1 MALNTVSS
9 DRLSTN
15 VKNTNF
21 TAAEKQDLTDD
32 ILPLAGQIG
41 NRNLII
47 NGEMRISQ
55 RNGTSNTTIASGAT
69 YGLDRF
75 SARSQTGSGHTM
87 AQSTDAPAGFLN
99 SVKITIGT
107 GAAPSAGNRNYF
119 YQTVEGNNIAHL
131 GAGTANA
138 KTVTFSF
145 FVKSSLTGNFGAAI
159 TNGGGDYSFTFPY
172 TINSAN
178 TWEKKT
184 KTITLTSSGT
194 WPTNTDGGLTVFF
207 DLGSGSD
214 YEGTPNQWNNAL
226 DIRSSSDVKLVATS
240 SATLFITGVQ
250 LEVGSVATDF
260 EHRSFAVEKRLCMRY
275 YQQEV
280 NPQRGG
286 GRAGGTANKGELHPF
301 FFPVEMRSTPTVS
314 ATNTGGS
321 GGQYVYDDDGY
332 ANFSSLD
339 SSSANPISCH
349 INYTLTADLTNGSQL
364 MLGGAT
370 NTSYETTYKFD
381 AEL

>member
-1 MALNTVSS
+1 MSEIKVNSIKGVSAS
-9 DRLSTN
+9 RTCTANITNNLS
-15 VKNTNF
+15 
-21 TAAEKQDLTDD
+21 
-32 ILPLAGQIG
+32 

-55 RNGTSNTTIASGAT
+55 RNGTNNTTIASGAT

-75 SARSQTGSGHTM
+75 SGRSQTGSGHTM
-87 AQSTDAPAGFLN
+87 AQSTDAPVGFLN
-99 SVKITIGT
+99 SAKITIGT
-107 GAAPSAGNRNYF
+107 GAAPSAGHKNYF

-131 GAGTANA
+131 EAGTANP

-226 DIRSSSDVKLVATS
+226 DIRSSR
-240 SATLFITGVQ
+240 
-250 LEVGSVATDF
+250 DF
-260 EHRSFAVEKRLCMRY
+260 EHKSYGQELALCQRY
-275 YQQEV
+275 YFHLVSGNDKLIGLGMNYGNPDFFAEV
-280 NPQRGG
+280 
-286 GRAGGTANKGELHPF
+286 T
-301 FFPVEMRSTPTVS
+301 FPVTMRAAPSLDITTG
-314 ATNTGGS
+314 TNYYRMYQANSSGDDMDSFVISRANTNKCNLYDSGS
-321 GGQYVYDDDGY
+321 GGSIGKGGLLVTNN
-332 ANFSSLD
+332 ASASVAFSS
-339 SSSANPISCH
+339 
-349 INYTLTADLTNGSQL
+349 
-364 MLGGAT
+364 
-370 NTSYETTYKFD
+370 
-381 AEL
+381 EL

>member
-1 MALNTVSS
+1 MSEIKVNSIKGVGAS
-9 DRLSTN
+9 
-15 VKNTNF
+15 
-21 TAAEKQDLTDD
+21 TAAITVNNTDGTCTAN
-32 ILPLAGQIG
+32 ITNNLS

-55 RNGTSNTTIASGAT
+55 RNGTNNTTIASGAT

-75 SARSQTGSGHTM
+75 SGRSQTGSGHTM
-87 AQSTDAPAGFLN
+87 AQSTDAPVGFLN
-99 SVKITIGT
+99 SAKITIGT
-107 GAAPSAGNRNYF
+107 GAAPSAGHKNYF

-131 GAGTANA
+131 EAGTANP

-260 EHRSFAVEKRLCMRY
+260 EHKSYGQELALCQRY
-275 YQQEV
+275 YFHLVSGNDKLIGLGMNYGNPDFFAEV
-280 NPQRGG
+280 
-286 GRAGGTANKGELHPF
+286 T
-301 FFPVEMRSTPTVS
+301 FPVTMRAAPSLDITTG
-314 ATNTGGS
+314 TNYYRMYQANSSGDDMDSFVISRANTNKCNLYDSGS
-321 GGQYVYDDDGY
+321 GGSIGKGGLLVTNN
-332 ANFSSLD
+332 ASASVAFSS
-339 SSSANPISCH
+339 
-349 INYTLTADLTNGSQL
+349 
-364 MLGGAT
+364 
-370 NTSYETTYKFD
+370 
-381 AEL
+381 EL

>member
-1 MALNTVSS
+1 MSEIKVNSIKGVSAS
-9 DRLSTN
+9 
-15 VKNTNF
+15 
-21 TAAEKQDLTDD
+21 TAAISIDNSSGTCTANITNNLS
-32 ILPLAGQIG
+32 

-55 RNGTSNTTIASGAT
+55 RNGTNNTTIASGAT

-75 SARSQTGSGHTM
+75 SGRSQTGSGHTM
-87 AQSTDAPAGFLN
+87 AQSTDAPVGFLN
-99 SVKITIGT
+99 SAKITIGT
-107 GAAPSAGNRNYF
+107 GAAPSAGHKNYF

-131 GAGTANA
+131 EAGTANP

-260 EHRSFAVEKRLCMRY
+260 EHKSYGQELALCQRY
-275 YQQEV
+275 YFHLVSGNDKLIGLGMNYGNPDFFAEV
-280 NPQRGG
+280 
-286 GRAGGTANKGELHPF
+286 T
-301 FFPVEMRSTPTVS
+301 FPVTMRAAPSLDITTG
-314 ATNTGGS
+314 TNYYRMYQANSSGDDMDSFVISRANTNKCNLYDSGS
-321 GGQYVYDDDGY
+321 GGSIGKGGLLVTNN
-332 ANFSSLD
+332 ASASVAFSS
-339 SSSANPISCH
+339 
-349 INYTLTADLTNGSQL
+349 
-364 MLGGAT
+364 
-370 NTSYETTYKFD
+370 
-381 AEL
+381 EL

>member
-1 MALNTVSS
+1 MSKIKVNSLEGVGASTPAISIDNASGTCTANITNN
-9 DRLSTN
+9 LS
-15 VKNTNF
+15 
-21 TAAEKQDLTDD
+21 
-32 ILPLAGQIG
+32 

-47 NGEMRISQ
+47 NGAMIISQ

-69 YGLDRF
+69 YGVDRF

-87 AQSTDAPAGFLN
+87 AQSTDTPVGFKN

-107 GAAPSAGNRNYF
+107 GGTPSSGQKNYF

-131 GAGTANA
+131 EAGTANA

-159 TNGGGDYSFTFPY
+159 TNGGADYSFTFPY

-184 KTITLTSSGT
+184 KTVTLPSAGT

-214 YEGTPNQWNNAL
+214 YEGTPNQWNSAF
-226 DIRSSSDVKLVATS
+226 DVRSSSDVKLVATS

-260 EHRSFAVEKRLCMRY
+260 EFLSHAVEKRLCMRY
-275 YQQEV
+275 YQQYTNIV
-280 NPQRGG
+280 AVGYTGG
-286 GRAGGTANKGELHPF
+286 SVSYHHGFT
-301 FFPVEMRSTPTVS
+301 FPVEMRAAPTYS
-314 ATNTGGS
+314 ITNTGS
-321 GGQYVYDDDGY
+321 SNGQYVT
-332 ANFSSLD
+332 D
-339 SSSANPISCH
+339 SDNNGFIQSVAGSDLQAHNMAVHFNHSGS
-349 INYTLTADLTNGSQL
+349 LTNYRAAILFGVDSTAYQ
-364 MLGGAT
+364 
-370 NTSYETTYKFD
+370 TTHKLS

>member
-21 TAAEKQDLTDD
+21 TSAEKQDLTDD
-32 ILPLAGQIG
+32 ILPLAGQLG

-87 AQSTDAPAGFLN
+87 AQSTDTPVGFKN

-107 GAAPSAGNRNYF
+107 GGTPSAAHRNYF

-131 GAGTANA
+131 EAGTANA

-184 KTITLTSSGT
+184 KTVTLTSSGT

-250 LEVGSVATDF
+250 LEVGSVATEF
-260 EHRSFAVEKRLCMRY
+260 EHRPFALEERLCQRYYFRQSAEHQYMRY
-275 YQQEV
+275 GCHGQT
-280 NPQRGG
+280 PS
-286 GRAGGTANKGELHPF
+286 ANG
-301 FFPVEMRSTPTVS
+301 
-314 ATNTGGS
+314 A
-321 GGQYVYDDDGY
+321 QYVYQLPVRMRATPTLGY
-332 ANFSSLD
+332 
-339 SSSANPISCH
+339 
-349 INYTLTADLTNGSQL
+349 SQL
-364 MLGGAT
+364 SDFFIYAGNLQSKTPTSMAMDAVSTISPMFNAAKSSTFTGGQMAHLT
-370 NTSYETTYKFD
+370 VPNANQGYLEFI

>member
-1 MALNTVSS
+1 MSEIKVNSIKGVSAS
-9 DRLSTN
+9 
-15 VKNTNF
+15 
-21 TAAEKQDLTDD
+21 TAAISIDNSSGTCTANITNNLS
-32 ILPLAGQIG
+32 

-47 NGEMRISQ
+47 NGAMMISQ

-69 YGLDRF
+69 YGVDRF

-87 AQSTDAPAGFLN
+87 AQTADAPAGFKY
-99 SVKITIGT
+99 SAKITIGT
-107 GAAPSAGNRNYF
+107 GGTPSSGNKNYF

-184 KTITLTSSGT
+184 KTVPLTSSGT
-194 WPTNTDGGLTVFF
+194 WPTNSDGGLTVFF

-250 LEVGSVATDF
+250 LEVGVATDF
-260 EHRSFAVEKRLCMRY
+260 EHRSVAQELLICQRY
-275 YQQEV
+275 YAK
-280 NPQRGG
+280 
-286 GRAGGTANKGELHPF
+286 GRSQLCFNGVSGRYSWRTIGRHN
-301 FFPVEMRSTPTVS
+301 MRASPTVTGS
-314 ATNTGGS
+314 FASSGMGSIQGYSSQRQGDTGVDATQIVVQTTPGS
-321 GGQYVYDDDGY
+321 GADGV
-332 ANFSSLD
+332 FT
-339 SSSANPISCH
+339 
-349 INYTLTADLTNGSQL
+349 YTA
-364 MLGGAT
+364 
-370 NTSYETTYKFD
+370 D